1 MVPYIIYGRKRIGF
15 VALLLH
21 QYIRHHDYVVV
32 FCFIGRKEAVRLMRT
47 DPRLTE
53 TTIYLQSNNK
63 TNEIIK
69 IMLK

>member
-1 MVPYIIYGRKRIGF
+1 MGENDLGLF
-15 VALLLH
+15 ALFLH
-21 QYIRHHDYVVV
+21 QLFDTMIMSL
-32 FCFIGRKEAVRLMRT
+32 FICFIGRKETVRLMRT

-69 IMLK
+69 IM